1 MNSEKL
7 TPGAT
12 FPEIQV
18 LDTKGNTQSLVSP
31 TDAEHW
37 TMVVVYRGVHCPIC
51 SKYLTQLQEM
61 RSQFQEIKV
70 DIVAVSADSVEQLNT
85 KLDDVS
91 VEFPIYAGLTKE
103 HMSALGLYLSQPTS
117 EAETD
122 HDFPEPG
129 LFVVNSDNK
138 VQVLEIANSPFVR
151 PDLNMLVSGLG
162 YTRKN
167 DYPIRGTKSFK

>member
-1 MNSEKL
+1 MNTEKL

-12 FPEIQV
+12 FPEFKV
-18 LDTKGNTQSLVSP
+18 LDTEGNSQSLVAP
-31 TDAEHW
+31 KEAEHW
-37 TMVVVYRGVHCPIC
+37 TMLVVYRGVHCPIC

-91 VEFPIYAGLTKE
+91 VEFPVYAGLTKE
-103 HMSALGLYLSQPTS
+103 QMKTLGLYVSQPTS
-117 EAETD
+117 DAETD

-129 LFVVNSDNK
+129 LFIINGDNK

-167 DYPIRGTKSFK
+167 DYPIRGTKTI